1 MKAEKLAALVNEFLA
16 NGGSIKFLSPKVPRT
31 ANHHPRA
38 PKHPRKPKE
47 QPLTVRKR
55 LPLKAKLR
63 RKYTPLIP
71 NKLYDNFSFWL

>member
-1 MKAEKLAALVNEFLA
+1 MTEDKLTSLVNKFLEA
-16 NGGSIKFLSPKVPRT
+16 GGKIKFINPTRVPRI
-31 ANHHPRA
+31 AKPAKLKRKKQQA
-38 PKHPRKPKE
+38 P
-47 QPLTVRKR
+47 QTIVRKR